1 MRSFDIWIN
10 IEDFTTSL
18 KAATTD
24 FSILHLLKQHI
35 LRLCG
40 VMQLSQKSLLVDFIK
55 YLTIYY
61 CCNIHLITFTLDDN
75 YSNLA

>member
-18 KAATTD
+18 KAAPTD

-61 CCNIHLITFTLDDN
+61 CCNIHLITFTLDVN